1 MSKNSRRTKKGSET
15 RLKLQNIG
23 QIKEADIKFGDLTVL
38 VGPQA
43 TGKSI
48 LLQILKLILDTDHIH
63 STLSS
68 YGFQWK
74 DKKRFL
80 EIYLGEGMRDL
91 WNEKNDGG
99 GASCEFNGRPVYLKT
114 LATKRG
120 PSRLDQ
126 KCYFI
131 PAHRALT
138 LFYGWPQ
145 PFHAY
150 QTGYPYVVRDFSE
163 RLRLYMEKDIP
174 QEEEVLFPREG
185 VLKQVYRE
193 KMQQDI
199 FAGYSLEID
208 RVSISSRLVLQK
220 DEGEMIHYGCWSA
233 GQREFAPLLLGL
245 YMVRPSG
252 RSSKRGE
259 IDWVII
265 EEPEMGLHPK
275 AISDVLLIVL
285 DLLERGYRVCISTH
299 SSHVLD
305 LVWALKNIKENN
317 GNAKHVLELFEVE
330 KDQQVQQL
338 LDIAQ
343 SALEKEYKVYYF
355 EPDEKGMVTV
365 KDISRLDPS
374 SEEHWGDLEKF
385 NTKACEVVAELV
397 RSDYRRSGSDQVVAL
412 HVREKSE

>member
-1 MSKNSRRTKKGSET
+1 
-15 RLKLQNIG
+15 
-23 QIKEADIKFGDLTVL
+23 
-38 VGPQA
+38 
-43 TGKSI
+43 
-48 LLQILKLILDTDHIH
+48 
-63 STLSS
+63 
-68 YGFQWK
+68 
-74 DKKRFL
+74 
-80 EIYLGEGMRDL
+80 
-91 WNEKNDGG
+91 
-99 GASCEFNGRPVYLKT
+99 
-114 LATKRG
+114 
-120 PSRLDQ
+120 
-126 KCYFI
+126 
-131 PAHRALT
+131 
-138 LFYGWPQ
+138 
-145 PFHAY
+145 
-150 QTGYPYVVRDFSE
+150 
-163 RLRLYMEKDIP
+163 
-174 QEEEVLFPREG
+174 LFPREG

-299 SSHVLD
+299 SFVVLA
-305 LVWALKNIKENN
+305 LVWALNNIKENKGDAN
-317 GNAKHVLELFEVE
+317 DVLNLFEAQKE
-330 KDQQVQQL
+330 QQVL
-338 LDIAQ
+338 KIAQ

-355 EPDEKGMVTV
+355 EPDEKRMVTV
-365 KDISRLDPS
+365 KDISCLDPF
-374 SEEHWGDLEKF
+374 SEDYWGGLGKF
-385 NTKACEVVAELV
+385 STNACDVVAGV
-397 RSDYRRSGSDQVVAL
+397 VTRSYTRSESDQVVAL